1 MRNVLIIGASSDLA
15 EDVIPRLQ
23 RRGCN
28 LMLHCGH
35 QLEKLEKYQSNHNIC
50 MLQSQIVSEAD
61 CDFIV
66 QECRR
71 WQPSLDAL
79 VILMGGMSHPVNWK
93 DLSSTDYQRDYLV
106 NAIFPIL
113 LATKLS
119 ANMTE
124 DGGRIVFVSTAS
136 AKHGGGR
143 NSLSYGMAKAAL
155 ECAVKRFAKDLGPHG
170 ILVNAIAPGYMDTSL
185 QIKAKGIPA
194 NENRGRIATIPV
206 GRAGTK
212 KEFASLVEY
221 LLSDDASFITG
232 QIITLD
238 GGDFI

>member
-1 MRNVLIIGASSDLA
+1 
-15 EDVIPRLQ
+15 
-23 RRGCN
+23 
-28 LMLHCGH
+28 
-35 QLEKLEKYQSNHNIC
+35 
-50 MLQSQIVSEAD
+50 
-61 CDFIV
+61 
-66 QECRR
+66 
-71 WQPSLDAL
+71 
-79 VILMGGMSHPVNWK
+79 
-93 DLSSTDYQRDYLV
+93 
-106 NAIFPIL
+106 
-113 LATKLS
+113 
-119 ANMTE
+119 MTE

-155 ECAVKRFAKDLGPHG
+155 ECAVKRFAKDLGPYG

-194 NENRGRIATIPV
+194 NENRERIATIPV
-206 GRAGTK
+206 GRPGTK
-212 KEFASLVEY
+212 TEFASLVEY